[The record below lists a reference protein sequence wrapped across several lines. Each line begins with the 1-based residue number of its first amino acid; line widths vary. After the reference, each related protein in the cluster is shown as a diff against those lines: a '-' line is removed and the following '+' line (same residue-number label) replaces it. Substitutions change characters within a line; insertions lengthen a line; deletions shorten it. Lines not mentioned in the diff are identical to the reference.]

1 MRAKMASPQFHHPSR
16 PLLLSLPL
24 SVRRRIYL
32 HLGVARWDGAPMLFD
47 LAGPVDDPVEP
58 VDPAGVLDLDLAGLG
73 LASPVDPSTSGRLAF
88 RGLLLS
94 CRAIYAEASAL
105 LFSANQFV
113 IHYRH
118 GVERSLQPLRN
129 LTASSLAALASVKI
143 VLTKAR
149 VITGSPMET
158 GSARAAVAP
167 ALGVIPVATANTQP
181 ATTARFRTATPQLG
195 RCWANGSGQQNSC
208 LWVFALEPWSSPW
221 CATFTNEKRP
231 I

>member
-1 MRAKMASPQFHHPSR
+1 MASPQLHRSSR
-16 PLLLSLPL
+16 AFLLRLPR

-58 VDPAGVLDLDLAGLG
+58 VDPGILDLDLAGLG

-94 CRAIYAEASAL
+94 CRAIYAEVSTL

-118 GVERSLQPLRN
+118 GAERSLHRCE
-129 LTASSLAALASVKI
+129 T
-143 VLTKAR
+143 
-149 VITGSPMET
+149 SPP
-158 GSARAAVAP
+158 RRWRRW
-167 ALGVIPVATANTQP
+167 PVS
-181 ATTARFRTATPQLG
+181 RL
-195 RCWANGSGQQNSC
+195 C
-208 LWVFALEPWSSPW
+208 
-221 CATFTNEKRP
+221 
-231 I
+231 